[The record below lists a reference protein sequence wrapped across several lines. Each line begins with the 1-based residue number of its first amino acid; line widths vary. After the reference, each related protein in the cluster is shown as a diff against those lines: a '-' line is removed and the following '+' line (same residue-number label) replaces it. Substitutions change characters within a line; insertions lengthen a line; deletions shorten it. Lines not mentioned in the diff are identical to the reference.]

1 MITKM
6 VLRHRRLYPGFLSL
20 ACMLIKLQEG
30 NCLTFSNAFAK
41 RNNQYDYIVVGAGPG
56 GCAATNLLSAGTASV
71 LLLEAGEDH
80 DNNIDISDS
89 SYANSVYAEH
99 FTEFFWQAAQQ
110 FNPITS
116 GDPQYTSGRLMGGG
130 SSINGEQF
138 VRPTSELLDELQA
151 AAGGDSDWSA
161 RAIYQTLKVRYTWS
175 ITGMHKFVKEVIIQG
190 ATYQVIPGVAL
201 YY

>member
-1 MITKM
+1 MLM
-6 VLRHRRLYPGFLSL
+6 RQGRFYPALLSL
-20 ACMLIKLQEG
+20 TFVLVKLQG
-30 NCLTFSNAFAK
+30 AKCLTFSNAFAK

-56 GCAATNLLSAGTASV
+56 GCTATNLLSAGTGTV

-80 DNNIDISDS
+80 DNNVDISDS
-89 SYANSVYAEH
+89 SYANYVYGEH

-138 VRPTSELLDELQA
+138 VRPSTELLDQVQA
-151 AAGGDSDWSA
+151 AAGGDPDWSS
-161 RAIYQTLKVRYTWS
+161 RAILQTLKVRYIGF
-175 ITGMHKFVKEVIIQG
+175 ITSK
-190 ATYQVIPGVAL
+190 
-201 YY
+201 